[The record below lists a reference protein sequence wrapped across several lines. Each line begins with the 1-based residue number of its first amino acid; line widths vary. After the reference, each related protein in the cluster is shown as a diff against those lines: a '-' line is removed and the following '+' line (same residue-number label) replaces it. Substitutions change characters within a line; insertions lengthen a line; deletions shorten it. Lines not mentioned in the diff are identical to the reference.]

1 MVVKI
6 IVAEYTIHMYICRN
20 TYILVYDL
28 SLSHSSFSLEIPL
41 ASLSDILV
49 DFYVEEYDD
58 D

>member
-6 IVAEYTIHMYICRN
+6 IVAVYTYRN

-28 SLSHSSFSLEIPL
+28 SLSHGSFSLEIPL
-41 ASLSDILV
+41 ASLSNILV
-49 DFYVEEYDD
+49 DFDVEEYDD

>member
-1 MVVKI
+1 
-6 IVAEYTIHMYICRN
+6 MYIFRFRN
-20 TYILVYDL
+20 TYTLVYDL

-49 DFYVEEYDD
+49 DFDVEEYDD